1 MPLRPNLLER
11 VLLRQGVIPSVLLD
25 TGVSMFQASALLTAG
40 DVRLFNHLQERPL
53 TIEELQT
60 RTACSLRGLRVLLT
74 CMMNLGYVDLRDSRY
89 SLTTAMRRSFPI
101 ELFPEMVP
109 FFRAV
114 NEKLNNA
121 THAVMTDPPG
131 GIMGWNMVTSGQ
143 VGRSYQA
150 AMRWLGSSMVK
161 EVVSRIRIADSPKK
175 MLDVGGSH
183 GLYSVEF
190 CRKHPHL
197 KATVL
202 DWPIGLESAR
212 LTLAKATDVAERVDL
227 LECDFEK
234 ESIPR
239 GEYDFIFL
247 GNIIHGLTE
256 EANQRLFANIAAAA
270 SNVATIAILDQYSN
284 VRGSAFVKGVASLIG
299 WNLFLFAGGRAYDF
313 EDVTKWLDRADFR
326 STTLTHLRRSPGFS
340 LITAHKH

>member
-1 MPLRPNLLER
+1 VPLRPNLLER
-11 VLLRQGVIPSVLLD
+11 VLLHKGVIPSVLLD

-53 TIEELQT
+53 TIEELKI
-60 RTACSLRGLRVLLT
+60 RTACSLHGLQVLLT
-74 CMMNLGYVDLRDSRY
+74 CMMNLGYVDLRGSHY
-89 SLTTAMRRSFPI
+89 ALTPATRRSFPVD
-101 ELFPEMVP
+101 LFPEMVP

-121 THAVMTDPPG
+121 TFAVLTDPPG
-131 GIMGWNMVTSGQ
+131 GIMGWNMVTSGP

-150 AMRWLGSSMVK
+150 AMRWLGSSIVK
-161 EVVSRIRIADSPKK
+161 EAGSRIRIADPPRR

-212 LTLAKATDVAERVDL
+212 LTLAEARDVAERIDL

-234 ESIPR
+234 ESIPK
-239 GEYDFIFL
+239 GDYDFFL
-247 GNIIHGLTE
+247 GNIIHGLNE
-256 EANQRLFANIAAAA
+256 EANQRLFANIAAA
-270 SNVATIAILDQYSN
+270 SSKVATIAILDQYSN
-284 VRGSAFVKGVASLIG
+284 VTGSAFVKGVASLIG

-313 EDVTKWLDRADFR
+313 DDVTQWLDRAGFR
-326 STTLTHLRRSPGFS
+326 STTLAHLRRSPGFS
-340 LITAHKH
+340 LITAQKH